1 MVIAIIP
8 VPYPLNF
15 GGEEGLF
22 PSSDLPDF
30 KFFFGCLN
38 LRIKNY
44 RGLKRTEVFVSTV
57 FFLYLLCQP
66 GYRCHLLQLCR
77 KCNRVYSFWTF
88 YQSHGGLEISARNR
102 CGESRY
108 IVPFRSQ
115 AAAFLRVR
123 TARPYPSTCFRF
135 PSVIRNST
143 SRTNDEASF
152 RRRPQQYVWGFCSLP
167 FRTPGFLNRGW
178 CSAKHT
184 PCSSYTT
191 FWHL

>member
-66 GYRCHLLQLCR
+66 GYRCLFRNYAGNATGGAVFELFTNLTAVLKSPLVTDAVRAGTSYRFAVRQPH
-77 KCNRVYSFWTF
+77 F
-88 YQSHGGLEISARNR
+88 YESGPPGLILRLVSGSHPSSVTAPAVPMTRQVF
-102 CGESRY
+102 GED
-108 IVPFRSQ
+108 
-115 AAAFLRVR
+115 
-123 TARPYPSTCFRF
+123 
-135 PSVIRNST
+135 RNST
-143 SRTNDEASF
+143 FEDFVHCRF
-152 RRRPQQYVWGFCSLP
+152 VLP
-167 FRTPGFLNRGW
+167 V
-178 CSAKHT
+178 S
-184 PCSSYTT
+184 
-191 FWHL
+191 

>member
-8 VPYPLNF
+8 IPHPLNF

-22 PSSDLPDF
+22 PSPDFPNF

-77 KCNRVYSFWTF
+77 KCNRVCSSELFTNLTAVLK
-88 YQSHGGLEISARNR
+88 SPLGNDA
-102 CGESRY
+102 
-108 IVPFRSQ
+108 
-115 AAAFLRVR
+115 VR
-123 TARPYPSTCFRF
+123 ADASYLFAVRLPRIFTSPDRPSL
-135 PSVIRNST
+135 
-143 SRTNDEASF
+143 SF
-152 RRRPQQYVWGFCSLP
+152 RLFPVPSF
-167 FRTPGFLNRGW
+167 
-178 CSAKHT
+178 
-184 PCSSYTT
+184 
-191 FWHL
+191 